1 MNNKK
6 DDIAIFG
13 GGCFWCTEALFANF
27 KGVKSVT
34 PGYAG
39 GYTINPT
46 YEEVS
51 SGKTGHAEV
60 IRILF
65 DSAII
70 SYQDLLEVFFASHD
84 PTTLGRQGNDIGD
97 QYRSIIIY
105 TNSAQRMA
113 AQSYIKK
120 LDQEKIFKKPIVTQV
135 VPLVQFYSAEKYHQ
149 DYFKKNCES
158 PYCQIVIS
166 PKLAKMRKSFGR
178 LLK

>member
-1 MNNKK
+1 M
-6 DDIAIFG
+6 IRAV
-13 GGCFWCTEALFANF
+13 A
-27 KGVKSVT
+27 
-34 PGYAG
+34 
-39 GYTINPT
+39 
-46 YEEVS
+46 
-51 SGKTGHAEV
+51 